1 MGRLNQERSP
11 MATKQK
17 QGAAKPRPIL
27 RFSGP
32 QDRKAF
38 RLCLSALE
46 DWEKDYD
53 DLLVVEAAGD
63 CITVR
68 RAAEGETDE

>member
-1 MGRLNQERSP
+1 

-17 QGAAKPRPIL
+17 QVAAKPRPIL

-32 QDRKAF
+32 QDRRAF
-38 RLCLSALE
+38 GSCLSSLE

-53 DLLVVEAAGD
+53 ELLVVEAVGD

-68 RAAEGETDE
+68 RAAEGETDG